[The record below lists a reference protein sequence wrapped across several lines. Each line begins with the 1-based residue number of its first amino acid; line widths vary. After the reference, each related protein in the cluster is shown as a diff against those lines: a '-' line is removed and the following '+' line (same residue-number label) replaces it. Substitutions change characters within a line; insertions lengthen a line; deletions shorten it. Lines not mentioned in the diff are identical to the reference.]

1 MQSIESK
8 IKISESLRK
17 SWKNRKDYI
26 YDIVSKYPK
35 IYNSWRSIRF
45 TEKGKKIGCD
55 ERWKDFKN
63 FFEDVIPTYKEG
75 LLFRRKDRDKEWSKD
90 NFIWIEKEN
99 EYLLRKENIIK
110 LEYNGLTLTL
120 KEWSEKTQNP
130 LNAMRIRYHKR
141 NKYNYTTQE
150 IIYGRVKKRNT
161 KKPKDY
167 RDDTTL
173 LKTKASKMISSY
185 RCKDKKLGF
194 KEVCDIDT
202 EWMINNIITKR
213 CYYCN
218 DDKRIG
224 CDRIDNLKGH
234 TKDNVVP
241 CCYDCN
247 CARNN
252 NFTFEEMKIIGETI
266 KIIKEKRNIL

>member
-35 IYNSWRSIRF
+35 IYNSWRAIRF
-45 TEKGKKIGCD
+45 TEKGKKIGCE

-141 NKYNYTTQE
+141 NKYNYTVQE
-150 IIYGRVKKRNT
+150 IIYGRIKK
-161 KKPKDY
+161 KK
-167 RDDTTL
+167 
-173 LKTKASKMISSY
+173 
-185 RCKDKKLGF
+185 
-194 KEVCDIDT
+194 
-202 EWMINNIITKR
+202 
-213 CYYCN
+213 
-218 DDKRIG
+218 
-224 CDRIDNLKGH
+224 
-234 TKDNVVP
+234 
-241 CCYDCN
+241 
-247 CARNN
+247 
-252 NFTFEEMKIIGETI
+252 
-266 KIIKEKRNIL
+266 